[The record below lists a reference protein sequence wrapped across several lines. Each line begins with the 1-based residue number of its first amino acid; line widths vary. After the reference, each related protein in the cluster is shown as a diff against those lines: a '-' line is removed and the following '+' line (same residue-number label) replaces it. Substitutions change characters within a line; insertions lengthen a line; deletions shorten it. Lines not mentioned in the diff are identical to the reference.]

1 MSILDR
7 ITHDEKSRIIISI
20 IWGLGLAMLFRRSCR
35 QRECIILRGPKPSDM
50 ENKIYA
56 FDDKCYKYTA
66 KTATCKAEQHSKE
79 TKIIDAQ
86 NPVKDYSPMKVL
98 FGK

>member
-1 MSILDR
+1 MSILNR
-7 ITHDEKSRIIISI
+7 ITEDYKSRIIISV
-20 IWGLGLAMLFRRSCR
+20 IWGLGLAMLFRRSCG
-35 QRECIILRGPKPSDM
+35 QRDCIVLRGPKPSDM

-56 FDDKCYKYTA
+56 FDEKCYKYTS
-66 KTATCKAEQHSKE
+66 KATSCKADQHPEQ
-79 TKIIDAQ
+79 TKIIDMQ

>member
-7 ITHDEKSRIIISI
+7 ITGDEKSRVILSL
-20 IWGLGLAMLFRRSCR
+20 IWGFGLAMLFYRSCR
-35 QRECIILRGPKPSDM
+35 QRDCIILRGPKPSDM
-50 ENKIYA
+50 EDKIYT

-66 KTATCKAEQHSKE
+66 KTTTCKAQEHSKE
-79 TKIIDAQ
+79 TKFIDTQ